1 MKIWAPLV
9 LLPLLAVTAVPALAQ
24 QSLPQAV
31 DRLRQDVRDLE
42 RLTATI
48 TADEFGDIYTVYDA
62 DGEVMLLIEVDK
74 DGGRL
79 STRNLDGTQVT
90 FFGASETGGRLVNVN
105 RADGETVVFLN
116 VDDDGGRISTR
127 NHAATQVTFLGS
139 DEDGNGLINVN
150 NSQGEGMVYLL
161 VDEDG
166 GQISVQD
173 RRGDTAVLIAADS
186 RGRGLIQVGG
196 DRVHDTAEVFDLA
209 SRDGVVPGS
218 VMAAD
223 AGGSGALLL
232 AAIPYD
238 RRAVGVISGAG
249 DFQHGLVIGSREDGS
264 QDLPIAL
271 SGQVYVR
278 VTGENGPIV
287 PGDLLVSSST
297 PGAAM
302 RAGDMHLAFGAVIG
316 KALQGF
322 AEGEEGLIRMLV
334 MVR

>member
-90 FFGASETGGRLVNVN
+90 FFGASETGGGLVNVN

-127 NHAATQVTFLGS
+127 NNAATQVTFLGS

-173 RRGDTAVLIAADS
+173 RRGDTAVLIAADT
-186 RGRGLIQVGG
+186 GLIQVG
-196 DRVHDTAEVFDLA
+196 DRVHD
-209 SRDGVVPGS
+209 RP
-218 VMAAD
+218 
-223 AGGSGALLL
+223 
-232 AAIPYD
+232 
-238 RRAVGVISGAG
+238 R
-249 DFQHGLVIGSREDGS
+249 
-264 QDLPIAL
+264 
-271 SGQVYVR
+271 
-278 VTGENGPIV
+278 
-287 PGDLLVSSST
+287 SST
-297 PGAAM
+297 WH
-302 RAGDMHLAFGAVIG
+302 RARPCREA
-316 KALQGF
+316 
-322 AEGEEGLIRMLV
+322 
-334 MVR
+334 